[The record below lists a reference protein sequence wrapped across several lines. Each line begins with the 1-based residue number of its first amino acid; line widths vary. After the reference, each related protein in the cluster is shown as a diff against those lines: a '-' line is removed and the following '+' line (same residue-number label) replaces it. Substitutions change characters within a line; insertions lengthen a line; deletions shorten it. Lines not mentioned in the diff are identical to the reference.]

1 MMFIVSM
8 PPCGIIIPK
17 SLTGWHEALTQPH
30 GLTLIDHSL
39 MHQCGDASGLMVNS
53 AHLCS
58 VAARALLAKDAI
70 FVKQGPRHPL
80 RLVIYLNCKDIHG
93 V

>member
-1 MMFIVSM
+1 MFIVSM
-8 PPCGIIIPK
+8 PPCGIISE

-30 GLTLIDHSL
+30 SLTLIDHSL

-58 VAARALLAKDAI
+58 VAARDRALLAKDAI
-70 FVKQGPRHPL
+70 FVKQGQGI
-80 RLVIYLNCKDIHG
+80 RLGWRYT
-93 V
+93 